1 MRLKSE
7 IWISAY
13 LRVCT
18 ARGQQAVLVR
28 RGDAHAGAIFI
39 RVVRLDG
46 TSDLFG
52 PAPAGYDVA
61 ESDRSFVS
69 LFSKGPRS
77 DREVDE
83 FIVRQASF
91 DPDLWVVEVEDR
103 LGRHGLEDWLM
114 RS

>member
-13 LRVCT
+13 LRACM

-39 RVVRLDG
+39 RIVRLDG

-52 PAPAGYDVA
+52 PAPAGFEVA
-61 ESDRSFVS
+61 ESDRCFVS
-69 LFSKGPRS
+69 LFPKGPKL
-77 DREVDE
+77 DREIDE
-83 FIVRQASF
+83 FIGRQASF

-103 LGRHGLEDWLM
+103 SGRHGLEDWLM